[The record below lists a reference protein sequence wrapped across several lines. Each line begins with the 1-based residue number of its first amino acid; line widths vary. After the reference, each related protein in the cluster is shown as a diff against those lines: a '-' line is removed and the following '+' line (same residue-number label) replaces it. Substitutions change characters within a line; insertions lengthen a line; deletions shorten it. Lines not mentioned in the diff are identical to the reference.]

1 MYKSF
6 SFFLPVLLSPESLR
20 SALVF
25 VYEKPTPAGDSRKR
39 IFASASAV
47 RGNSNFCNSVKSKY
61 LHAWGFDRFSFH
73 LPLFHEY
80 LFR

>member
-47 RGNSNFCNSVKSKY
+47 RGNSNLCNSVKSK
-61 LHAWGFDRFSFH
+61 
-73 LPLFHEY
+73 
-80 LFR
+80 